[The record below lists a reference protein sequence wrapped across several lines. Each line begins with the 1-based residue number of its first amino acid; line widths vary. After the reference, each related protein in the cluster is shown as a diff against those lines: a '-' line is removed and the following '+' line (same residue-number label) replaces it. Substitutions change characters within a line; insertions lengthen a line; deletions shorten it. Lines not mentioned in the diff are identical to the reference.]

1 MALRSKVNKEDA
13 QAAVRLM
20 EASLRMV
27 ALDSITGKIDI
38 DRLVSKMSA
47 AQRSSSDII
56 LKVMRDLESEGTSTI
71 DEEALLQR
79 VQSMGL
85 PRDRAEQV
93 IKKLVAEGIL
103 FHPREGKVRR
113 AQS

>member
-1 MALRSKVNKEDA
+1 
-13 QAAVRLM
+13 
-20 EASLRMV
+20 
-27 ALDSITGKIDI
+27 
-38 DRLVSKMSA
+38 MSA